1 MKFLHGVCNDLTHTG
16 WSFTTVTFQAFL
28 SSEYYLYFF
37 KAAPNLVSI
46 ISMCQVNTVK
56 GHTLNEAKLSSKT
69 FLVPKQ
75 TEAKIESENKVTQA
89 HWAPKW
95 ETNHGLL
102 TDRAVTSNLQMR
114 ILFLFKRIVI
124 ARPLLFLQ
132 LVLQSTDS
140 RGPGFRTQWAF
151 MLQQFF
157 FCFDKVTN
165 FMITV

>member
-1 MKFLHGVCNDLTHTG
+1 M
-16 WSFTTVTFQAFL
+16 TFRQ
-28 SSEYYLYFF
+28 S
-37 KAAPNLVSI
+37 KDWVSI

-124 ARPLLFLQ
+124 TRPLLFLQ

-151 MLQQFF
+151 MLQHSFSSVLTKLLTLWSQYNTARATALHAFSQSF
-157 FCFDKVTN
+157 KHTA
-165 FMITV
+165 IY